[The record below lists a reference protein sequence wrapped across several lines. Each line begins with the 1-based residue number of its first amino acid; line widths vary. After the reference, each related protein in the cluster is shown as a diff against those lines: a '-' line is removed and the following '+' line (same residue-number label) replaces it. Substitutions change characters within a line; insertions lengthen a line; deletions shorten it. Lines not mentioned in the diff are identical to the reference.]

1 MSARMRR
8 GLIVAIL
15 HLAIVASLGGKLLFD
30 RATRPRVWAR
40 AAPFDPTLPI
50 RGRYVRLGLE
60 VAIDPRLRLP
70 EAPEPVSLVVRDNM
84 LWATVPSS
92 SSRLSAHAETRRG
105 EQFAVLDEGIAYFIP
120 ERAVDPS
127 RRPDGEELWVEVTV
141 PRAGLP
147 RPIQLGIKRNGTIT
161 PWTP

>member
-1 MSARMRR
+1 MA
-8 GLIVAIL
+8 
-15 HLAIVASLGGKLLFD
+15 
-30 RATRPRVWAR
+30 
-40 AAPFDPTLPI
+40 
-50 RGRYVRLGLE
+50 LE

-70 EAPEPVSLVVRDNM
+70 ETPEPVSLVVRDNM

-92 SSRLSAHAETRRG
+92 SSQLSAHAETRRG
-105 EQFAVLDEGIAYFIP
+105 EQFAVLDEGLAYFIP
-120 ERAVDPS
+120 ERAADPS